1 MAEQKTDFLSDS
13 NGNIFK
19 QIQRKTV
26 HPSIIKNSR
35 VEFGQ
40 PCKINT
46 NFSQSEQ
53 KHDGNIFPLIEGD
66 EIIGFVYECS
76 CGEVAKIL
84 FEYEQNTARAAS

>member
-1 MAEQKTDFLSDS
+1 MAEQKTDFLTDE
-13 NGNIFK
+13 NGSIFK
-19 QIQRKTV
+19 QMRRKTV
-26 HPSIIKNSR
+26 TPSVIKNNR

-46 NFSQSEQ
+46 QISQSSH
-53 KHDGNIFPLIEGD
+53 KHNGNIFPLIEGD

-84 FEYEQNTARAAS
+84 FEYEQDSARAAS

>member
-1 MAEQKTDFLSDS
+1 MAEQTNDFVSDAGGS
-13 NGNIFK
+13 IFK
-19 QIQRKTV
+19 QIPKKTPL
-26 HPSIIKNSR
+26 PSVIKNDR
-35 VEFGQ
+35 IEYGQ

-46 NFSQSEQ
+46 NVSQSMH

-84 FEYEQNTARAAS
+84 FEYEPNAARVAS